1 MLELLKENI
10 ADNKTVFVINH
21 AEMND
26 DYFDHKIR
34 VKIENKK
41 ITSEIN
47 KEKEQV
53 IVKASKYEQIF

>member
-1 MLELLKENI
+1 MDEFNFWL
-10 ADNKTVFVINH
+10 
-21 AEMND
+21 ND